1 MRLSLMIEY
10 DAIKILHALAAVAA
24 TGPLLVAPWLSAQL
38 KHCSTDNKPLL
49 LRGLAFTDRFYNV
62 GGWGLIL
69 SGILM
74 FWLKDWKRCFEL
86 WFLLSVAI
94 FVLDSAL
101 EKRLRDPA
109 NEVLQAC
116 SPDAE
121 QWQPAA
127 RQIHRGVLGQALC
140 TSAILLVMLLHSTL
154 DLKVLALK
162 LF

>member
-1 MRLSLMIEY
+1 MIDY
-10 DAIKILHALAAVAA
+10 DAIKIFHALAAVAA

-38 KHCSTDNKPLL
+38 KHCSHDNKPLL
-49 LRGLAFTDRFYNV
+49 LRGLTFTDRFYNV
-62 GGWGLIL
+62 AGWGLIL

-74 FWLKDWKRCFEL
+74 FWLKEWQRCFEL
-86 WFLLSVAI
+86 WFLLSVAL
-94 FVLDSAL
+94 FVLDSAV
-101 EKRLRDPA
+101 EKRWREPA
-109 NEVLQAC
+109 HEVLQA
-116 SPDAE
+116 STPDAE